1 MILAIQVPVIYIH
14 HSVRDEWWW
23 DMVVATSRPEV
34 APARAG
40 LRRLLWGRGV
50 SALGDGLWFT
60 IWALYFTRVL
70 HLSAASVGVT
80 MALAGGAGLAA
91 AVPLGALADRFGPR
105 GVLLAIT
112 LVRACAMA
120 AYLLVHGMW
129 AFLLITIA
137 FTAPANGATA
147 VRTALVAGLVTG
159 DDVRVR
165 ALSWQRVV
173 QHAGYALGAALGA
186 VVLAADRPGV
196 YLVAIAANASTFF
209 VLAVL
214 TAAVPA
220 PPPVR
225 TGASGTEGIRLV
237 LRDRPYLAVMAATS
251 VLSLCWAMLSTGL
264 PLWLSRSTELPLS
277 LSGAV
282 VVISSVGIA
291 VFQVPASH
299 LARTVGQAARTA
311 AYAGTALAVSC
322 VILSATH
329 GGAGTTAAAAVILA
343 ALFHVIGEL
352 GFVAAGWGLSITLM
366 REHARGAYQGASEAG
381 TATAQMFG
389 PAVFTFA
396 LTACGAAGWLLVA
409 VVFLGGGASVPGLAR
424 WAESTRHH
432 FDTPPDQLE

>member
-1 MILAIQVPVIYIH
+1 
-14 HSVRDEWWW
+14 
-23 DMVVATSRPEV
+23 MVVAASRPEV

-40 LRRLLWGRGV
+40 LRLLLWGRGV

-120 AYLLVHGMW
+120 GYLLVHGMW

-159 DDVRVR
+159 DEVRMRV
-165 ALSWQRVV
+165 LSWQRVA
-173 QHAGYALGAALGA
+173 QHVGHALGAALGA
-186 VVLAADRPGV
+186 VVLATDRPGV
-196 YLVAIAANASTFF
+196 YLVAIAANASTFL
-209 VLAVL
+209 VLAAL

-225 TGASGTEGIRLV
+225 PGASGASGIEGIRLV
-237 LRDRPYLAVMAATS
+237 LRDRPYMAVMSATA

-264 PLWLSRSTELPLS
+264 PLWLSRSTELPVS

-282 VVISSVGIA
+282 VVISSAGIA
-291 VFQVPASH
+291 VFQVPASR
-299 LARTVGQAARTA
+299 LARTGGQAARTA
-311 AYAGTALAVSC
+311 AYAGIALAVSC
-322 VILSATH
+322 VILSTTH
-329 GGAGTTAAAAVILA
+329 GGAGTTAAAAVIVA
-343 ALFHVIGEL
+343 ALFHVVGEL

-366 REHARGAYQGASEAG
+366 REDARGAYQGASEAG
-381 TATAQMFG
+381 TATVQMFG

-396 LTACGAAGWLLVA
+396 LTACGAAGWLLMA
-409 VVFLGGGASVPGLAR
+409 VVFLGSGASVPGLAR
-424 WAESTRHH
+424 WAKSTRHH